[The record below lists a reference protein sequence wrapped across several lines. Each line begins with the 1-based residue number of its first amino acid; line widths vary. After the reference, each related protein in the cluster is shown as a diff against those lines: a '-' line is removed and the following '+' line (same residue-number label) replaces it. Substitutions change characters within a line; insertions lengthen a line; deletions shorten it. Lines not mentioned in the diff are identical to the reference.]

1 MPLVLL
7 SVASRQELARD
18 LVDTMMI
25 FETEFETEFES
36 DIFSKCNRG
45 IYSKTIGWLIG

>member
-1 MPLVLL
+1 MEELNFMPLVLL

-25 FETEFETEFES
+25 FENEFES
-36 DIFSKCNRG
+36 DIFSKM
-45 IYSKTIGWLIG
+45 

>member
-25 FETEFETEFES
+25 FENEFES
-36 DIFSKCNRG
+36 DIFSKM
-45 IYSKTIGWLIG
+45 

>member
-1 MPLVLL
+1 MEELNFMPLVLL

-25 FETEFETEFES
+25 FETEFES
-36 DIFSKCNRG
+36 DIFSKM
-45 IYSKTIGWLIG
+45 